1 MIWEA
6 CNGPE
11 HVCSISGSLYRL
23 VESQEQV
30 ATTGY
35 VDTLEEQAVLEE
47 LLNNSK
53 PDYPT
58 DAPNELHYLLK
69 TPFRYPPLLWGSRFG
84 RVHEP
89 SLFYGGATL
98 EATLSESAYYCFV
111 FLLSMEAKPPKPRLN
126 TEHRVFSVGYESERG
141 IRLQKAP
148 FNSYQDQ
155 LADRQHYSASQA
167 LGTSMRSANIE
178 AFEYVSARSVEPELC
193 VALFT
198 PTAFTRNDPDT
209 MEHWLCELTAEQV
222 AFKSI
227 RSSRVYR
234 FPRTQFEVKGRFP
247 MPA

>member
-6 CNGPE
+6 CDGPE

-23 VESQEQV
+23 VENQEQV

-47 LLNNSK
+47 LLDSSK

-69 TPFRYPPLLWGSRFG
+69 TPFRYLPLLWGSRFG

-98 EATLSESAYYCFV
+98 EATLSESAYYRFV
-111 FLLSMEAKPPKPRLN
+111 FLLSMEAKPPKSRLN
-126 TEHRVFSVGYESERG
+126 TEHTVFSVGYESERG
-141 IRLQKAP
+141 IQLQKAP

-178 AFEYVSARSVEPELC
+178 AFQYLSARSIEPEVC
-193 VALFT
+193 VALYT
-198 PTAFTRNDPDT
+198 PSAFTGTEPRS
-209 MEHWLCELTAEQV
+209 MENWLCELNAEQV
-222 AFKSI
+222 TFKAI
-227 RSSRVYR
+227 QSSQIYR
-234 FPRTQFEVKGRFP
+234 FSKFQFEVDGVFP
-247 MPA
+247 TPA